1 MKCLAE
7 AEMEDYISP
16 PPYLENHP
24 SNDLLITRLKS
35 RIDTDLYRINSVYD
49 MEITESENKKA
60 LVILQ
65 LKEEHSSIINIINK
79 KREKEVEKYIKN
91 AEICFDNLIS
101 PPPEI
106 VGWGETYFRW
116 FLTIFT
122 PGVKQSP
129 LV

>member
-65 LKEEHSSIINIINK
+65 LKEEHSSILSNGVGCLVGLLCFYLI
-79 KREKEVEKYIKN
+79 YIKK
-91 AEICFDNLIS
+91 S
-101 PPPEI
+101 S
-106 VGWGETYFRW
+106 
-116 FLTIFT
+116 
-122 PGVKQSP
+122 Q
-129 LV
+129 